1 MAPESGAQTHVP
13 LTELRAAGKHGT
25 FVVQV
30 KENRIEDYTY
40 RRNGIDTAGKRLVLL
55 FASSDEAAYVSGRM
69 VMWKQNHQE
78 IPAAAAR
85 FQKGLHFEMS
95 LVVLLQKEQP
105 EYIHT
110 PL

>member
-69 VMWKQNHQE
+69 VMWKQNHCCGCALSE
-78 IPAAAAR
+78 GLAFRNELGGTAAEGAA
-85 FQKGLHFEMS
+85 
-95 LVVLLQKEQP
+95 
-105 EYIHT
+105 
-110 PL
+110 